1 MIVFVLIQIYT
12 YIDDTGIMCK
22 AKTGSNSSI
31 FGLEPP
37 ISFMETA
44 SGRPPRSLWLFLG
57 GLASLL
63 GTFSR
68 RRGCHVF
75 CRFSVSDCCW
85 CNGRIYHPS
94 KQKHI
99 IFVRWYMPS
108 DGGSSG
114 GSKQTWRWI
123 ANEWKTSMLAVKNSR
138 VECGCIF

>member
-1 MIVFVLIQIYT
+1 MFVFVLIQIYT

-31 FGLEPP
+31 FGLETP
-37 ISFMETA
+37 ISFNDR

-75 CRFSVSDCCW
+75 CRFSVSDCC
-85 CNGRIYHPS
+85 
-94 KQKHI
+94 
-99 IFVRWYMPS
+99 
-108 DGGSSG
+108 
-114 GSKQTWRWI
+114 
-123 ANEWKTSMLAVKNSR
+123 
-138 VECGCIF
+138 